1 MKIKICHVVLLALS
15 GFIGYK
21 WYQHEQWQQL
31 MVSGYCEKDGTY
43 FDDRHTK
50 QELID
55 RAINYV
61 LEHQPEGMIG
71 EKGESWDI
79 KRYTSMAEFKKLNP
93 NCCEVQPLVVDFPPE
108 YYDFTLE
115 GKAYR
120 YVIVNYMRYYVANA
134 KREPDYWTKYIAFDN
149 CGDLKTLHEL
159 EKTR

>member
-55 RAINYV
+55 RAVNYV
-61 LEHQPEGMIG
+61 VEHERGKLINLLTD
-71 EKGESWDI
+71 EESFI
-79 KRYTSMAEFKKLNP
+79 KSYTSIEEFKKLNP
-93 NCCEVQPLVVDFPPE
+93 NCCEVQPLFVDFPPE

-115 GKAYR
+115 GNAYR
-120 YVIVNYMRYYVANA
+120 YVRVNYRRYYIGN
-134 KREPDYWTKYIAFDN
+134 REPYDMTEYLAFGN

-159 EKTR
+159 EKMR

>member
-1 MKIKICHVVLLALS
+1 MKIKVCHIVLLTLGS
-15 GFIGYK
+15 FIGYK

-43 FDDRHTK
+43 FDDRYTK

-93 NCCEVQPLVVDFPPE
+93 NCCEVQPLFVDFPPE

-120 YVIVNYMRYYVANA
+120 YVILKYKEYYTENRKPENVT
-134 KREPDYWTKYIAFDN
+134 EYLAFGN

-159 EKTR
+159 EKMR